1 MIWLDTIDLDKAM
14 KVHRLYPELLG
25 VIRGKQSLGVRVRA
39 VDYSSMRKKLE
50 PNWTS
55 DGISTDI
62 VVTSRWALAPLPP
75 QADKKAIYQ
84 MLQQLGWKAAPL
96 KQIAANTWL
105 IGSGPNDPPPVDTFT
120 FAGLPVLITEQKHRK
135 PATEDEV
142 VVAAPPAFK
151 KALEVHFAQRLPV
164 RHLVDPQDVPMQQQS
179 QPPRC
184 LVSELREDL
193 NSRLQDLQLQ
203 MQQAVNV
210 VNQRV
215 DVIQSQNA
223 TSSMEAS
230 ATLAQQ
236 EQRLGQLETSMQNLS
251 ANVVTKVDL
260 ADALRSAMENQTREI
275 RQMLAKRTPDASPAH
290 EAKAPRNS

>member
-1 MIWLDTIDLDKAM
+1 M
-14 KVHRLYPELLG
+14 
-25 VIRGKQSLGVRVRA
+25 
-39 VDYSSMRKKLE
+39 
-50 PNWTS
+50 
-55 DGISTDI
+55 
-62 VVTSRWALAPLPP
+62 
-75 QADKKAIYQ
+75 
-84 MLQQLGWKAAPL
+84 
-96 KQIAANTWL
+96 
-105 IGSGPNDPPPVDTFT
+105 
-120 FAGLPVLITEQKHRK
+120 LITEQRLKK
-135 PATEDEV
+135 STTDDEV

-151 KALEVHFAQRLPV
+151 KAFEIHFAQRLPV
-164 RHLVDPQDVPMQQQS
+164 HHLVHHHDAPMQPQS

-193 NSRLQDLQLQ
+193 KSRLQELQVQ

-223 TSSMEAS
+223 TASMEAS
-230 ATLAQQ
+230 ATFAQQ
-236 EQRLGQLETSMQNLS
+236 EQRLGQLEVSMQNLS